1 MKRLGFGHSVMET
14 RILMEVEEMIKKV
27 REQQGRPFD
36 VRQLTFMCVANIIAS
51 MLFGCR
57 FDY

>member
-1 MKRLGFGHSVMET
+1 
-14 RILMEVEEMIKKV
+14 MEVEEMIKKV